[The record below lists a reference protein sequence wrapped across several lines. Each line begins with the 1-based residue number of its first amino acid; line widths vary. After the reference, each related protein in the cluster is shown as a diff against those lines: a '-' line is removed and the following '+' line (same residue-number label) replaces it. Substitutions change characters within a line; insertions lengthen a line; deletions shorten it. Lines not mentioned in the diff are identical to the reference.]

1 MRPLKYNYLQK
12 KTVACDKAPCNE
24 RNKNKIRF
32 N

>member
-24 RNKNKIRF
+24 RNKSKI
-32 N
+32 